1 MDQRP
6 GRRRHHRA
14 RPRGGALRV
23 RSFMP
28 PDPHIPGRGKAAP
41 LLRRGP
47 HSRTGSGLG
56 SVGRHRLGQGVPPG
70 RGPPR
75 SIGKSGLSLRRRPV
89 DQLRRGGLA
98 ESAAR
103 LNLRLRGGPLRCRTF
118 VPPDPHIPGRGK
130 AAPLLRRGLHSRTG
144 SGFGS
149 VGRPCLGRGVLSV
162 CTPPRSIGGSGLPL
176 RRRPVD
182 QLCRGGLAESAA
194 RLDLRLRGGPLRRHT
209 FVPPDPHIPGR
220 GRKPPASRLWP
231 GGTAV

>member
-1 MDQRP
+1 MPHPHIPDGQGQRLPLYLGGGGRLPGPFPRCCFRPGDLFSRSGGMDQRP

-14 RPRGGALRV
+14 RLRGGSAVLCRSPVNQLR
-23 RSFMP
+23 
-28 PDPHIPGRGKAAP
+28 
-41 LLRRGP
+41 RRGP
-47 HSRTGSGLG
+47 P
-56 SVGRHRLGQGVPPG
+56 Q
-70 RGPPR
+70 
-75 SIGKSGLSLRRRPV
+75 
-89 DQLRRGGLA
+89 D
-98 ESAAR
+98 AAR
-103 LNLRLRGGPLRCRTF
+103 LDLHLRDGPLQRRAF
-118 VPPDPHIPGRGK
+118 VLPDPHIPGRGK

-149 VGRPCLGRGVLSV
+149 VGRPCLGRGVLSA